1 MILSVAM
8 WAQVDAR
15 SVAQVFEA
23 AMLLCFGV
31 SWPIAIWR
39 TWRTRRTEGLSPV
52 FLTMILAGYLAG
64 VASKLLR
71 SGGRWDALEW
81 VTALYALN
89 AVLIGVELALYLRF
103 RPRQAPRA

>member
-1 MILSVAM
+1 MPLSLPVLLAR
-8 WAQVDAR
+8 VDALT
-15 SVAQVFEA
+15 VAQALEA
-23 AMLLCFGV
+23 VMLFCFGI

-64 VASKLLR
+64 VGSKLLR

-89 AVLIGVELALYLRF
+89 AALVGIELMLYLRF
-103 RPRQAPRA
+103 RPPRG